1 MDLSFILLNISSE
14 IYSIPKKSKYTAVFL
29 SKNNEIQCVYLLCL
43 QWRLMTFT
51 SSFVLD
57 KSSLEKTP
65 LNLGL

>member
-43 QWRLMTFT
+43 Q
-51 SSFVLD
+51 
-57 KSSLEKTP
+57 
-65 LNLGL
+65 